1 MSTSTFVQD
10 DRDDPVVTDTTDAG
24 STSTRSTSARPGT
37 RVRLGRVGLALAGV
51 IALLASAWGGV
62 VPYVGPLFG
71 YSADGSDAWHWSLP
85 HAFLALVPG
94 VVGVLLGL
102 MIVAESRGITVG
114 KGRVSL
120 ATAGTLLMVC
130 GAWFAIGPLGVAGGL
145 HLEQWLLRG
154 HLASRP
160 SGERGWVQHRHRAD
174 SRHLR
179 RLRGRLGVPPSA
191 GCPDALSLERH
202 RRVRDLNDDGSE
214 RARQGR

>member
-24 STSTRSTSARPGT
+24 STNTRSTSARPGT

-51 IALLASAWGGV
+51 IALLASAWGAV

-114 KGRVSL
+114 KGRLSL
-120 ATAGTLLMVC
+120 ATAGMLLMVC
-130 GAWFAIGPLGVAGGL
+130 GAWFAIGPLAWPVVFTTSSGYFVATSHLGL
-145 HLEQWLLRG
+145 LEDEVGYSIGTGLILVICGAFVDGW
-154 HLASRP
+154 ASRHRP
-160 SGERGWVQHRHRAD
+160 VAPTRFHSSDTVESGI
-174 SRHLR
+174 
-179 RLRGRLGVPPSA
+179 
-191 GCPDALSLERH
+191 
-202 RRVRDLNDDGSE
+202 
-214 RARQGR
+214 